1 MRRSSPR
8 PWRPNLPP
16 LISFLLAFA
25 VVGLAGSAFMFLLK
39 GGTVAVLAE
48 AERNA
53 AAIEEPP
60 LRLEP
65 FWTAARFSVSRYDLG
80 CRRHFRRFLRL
91 GFMLILVYLAS
102 AAAYLVA
109 LLRGAE
115 WFTHGQLGW
124 TAIAGIGSTV
134 LVVWVTLV
142 NFFYLLIQMVVVV
155 EDCSVRSAIR
165 RRRASSSGRAETD
178 LRGFRRGAAVSGRGH
193 DCVGD
198 CDDEL
203 GTHRVCP
210 LAGLAVVPLQLLA
223 WLFRGLVFQFLVS
236 ALSAPTSRSTGVTHG
251 DRYNFR
257 SAPAGNCTC
266 HRWHHFRS
274 APAGNCTCH
283 RCHLLIS
290 TSGGSVFQGRISR
303 NEPRLHRLADGQP
316 VSPAVRRISRGGAD
330 ARSAA
335 KKGRGS
341 GRRGWAP
348 RPPRRRHSCGR
359 PAVRATPPRRSPAFP
374 PAPVLRPRAW

>member
-1 MRRSSPR
+1 MLAAVDVRTVLKRGALVAAANWQVAVIQFMAESTFKMLLSVPVVGGLLLVVLVLGR
-8 PWRPNLPP
+8 ELPELFSADIRENATFVATALAAEP
-16 LISFLLAFA
+16 PALISFLLAFA

-165 RRRASSSGRAETD
+165 RVAQFLRAEPKLTFGVFGVV
-178 LRGFRRGAAVSGRGH
+178 LLLVAGATIVS
-193 DCVGD
+193 VIATTS
-198 CDDEL
+198 L
-203 GTHRVCP
+203 GLIAFVP

-223 WLFRGLVFQFLVS
+223 WMFRGLVFQFLGLG
-236 ALSAPTSRSTGVTHG
+236 ALGAYLTLYRG
-251 DRYNFR
+251 Y
-257 SAPAGNCTC
+257 
-266 HRWHHFRS
+266 
-274 APAGNCTCH
+274 
-283 RCHLLIS
+283 
-290 TSGGSVFQGRISR
+290 
-303 NEPRLHRLADGQP
+303 
-316 VSPAVRRISRGGAD
+316 RR
-330 ARSAA
+330 
-335 KKGRGS
+335 
-341 GRRGWAP
+341 
-348 RPPRRRHSCGR
+348 
-359 PAVRATPPRRSPAFP
+359 
-374 PAPVLRPRAW
+374 